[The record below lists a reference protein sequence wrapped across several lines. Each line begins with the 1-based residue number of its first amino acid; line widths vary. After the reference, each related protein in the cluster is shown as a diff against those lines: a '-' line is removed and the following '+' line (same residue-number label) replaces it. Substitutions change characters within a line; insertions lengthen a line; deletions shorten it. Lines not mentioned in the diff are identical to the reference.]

1 MQIHRTARVPALRP
15 APANHQMD
23 GGRSH
28 YDVPKRVFGVPKVGN
43 YGEMCR
49 LLSFNA
55 SSLGPV
61 FHGTLENKGCNGF
74 VRSGMVYIAPNV
86 RSRLNIRVIQVAVP
100 PAAIQLRRTRGA

>member
-1 MQIHRTARVPALRP
+1 
-15 APANHQMD
+15 
-23 GGRSH
+23 
-28 YDVPKRVFGVPKVGN
+28 
-43 YGEMCR
+43 MCR